1 MMKPNKYPHLKVFF
15 AFWFMPFVFGL
26 AAGPVVFVATLAQ
39 LFSNPR
45 ALGEVH
51 GLELW
56 MVFVTTPILAQVV
69 YLLPALGFALYATLC
84 AFSKGRRTYTI
95 IGLSGGAVAFVW
107 LTWLDYLVMR
117 GSAKG
122 FVFTDNALALIS
134 AFFIG
139 AAACALMA
147 LIALPE
153 PTDGSKTGGLGSEI
167 P

>member
-1 MMKPNKYPHLKVFF
+1 MMNPNKYPHLKVFF

-26 AAGPVVFVATLAQ
+26 AAGPVVFVAMVAQ

-56 MVFVTTPILAQVV
+56 MTFVTTPVLAQLV
-69 YLLPALGFALYATLC
+69 YLLPALGFALFVTLC
-84 AFSKGRRTYTI
+84 AFRKGRRAYKI
-95 IGLSGGAVAFVW
+95 IALSGGAVAFLW
-107 LTWLDYLVMR
+107 LTMLDYVVRR

-122 FVFTDNALALIS
+122 FVFADNALALIS

-139 AAACALMA
+139 AAACVVMA
-147 LIALPE
+147 LIVLPE
-153 PTDGSKTGGLGSEI
+153 PTDGDETPVPTPEN